1 MRQIGEGESWYSQ
14 VPDPTKRKIITISFS
29 PRSKGSEHHIKI
41 PSLGVLCREDEH
53 PEHLTWN
60 ASRAYIRETQR
71 TMRNRDFTL
80 KEHKQN
86 LTCSKIQGRNSNL
99 KEARITLRPKPGWF
113 LFLSAKKEKGRKL
126 ETNTLKVSH
135 TYDAVGFV
143 PETQGWFNSHKSIS
157 VIHGINKMKNKNHM
171 IISTDAEK
179 CFLQNS
185 KSFYDKILQK
195 VGIEW
200 TYLNTIKAIYDKL
213 TSYSTSYSMV

>member
-53 PEHLTWN
+53 PEHLTWK

-126 ETNTLKVSH
+126 EANTLMNI
-135 TYDAVGFV
+135 DA
-143 PETQGWFNSHKSIS
+143 
-157 VIHGINKMKNKNHM
+157 
-171 IISTDAEK
+171 
-179 CFLQNS
+179 
-185 KSFYDKILQK
+185 KI
-195 VGIEW
+195 
-200 TYLNTIKAIYDKL
+200 LNTILANQIQQYTESITHLWCSGICPRDARLIQQSQIYQCD
-213 TSYSTSYSMV
+213 TWH